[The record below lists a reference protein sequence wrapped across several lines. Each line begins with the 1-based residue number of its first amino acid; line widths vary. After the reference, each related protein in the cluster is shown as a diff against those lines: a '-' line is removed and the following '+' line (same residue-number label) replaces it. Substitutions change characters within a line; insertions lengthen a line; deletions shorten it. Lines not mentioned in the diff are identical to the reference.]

1 VVASVRVAL
10 TGGIATG
17 KSVVA
22 RGLRDAG
29 LAVIDADVVAREV
42 VAPGTPGLAAV
53 VAQFGPGVVTATGGL
68 DRAALGRV
76 VFADAAAR
84 RRLEALLHP
93 RIRAV
98 IDAFYAD
105 LPAAE
110 PGVAEIPLAYETG
123 WGAGFDCV
131 VVVAC
136 HPALQRARLR
146 ARDGMT
152 DAEAVQRLAAHWP
165 IEDKVRLADAVVR
178 TDGDLTSTALQ
189 AARLAAW
196 LRGRSRPS

>member
-1 VVASVRVAL
+1 MRVAL

-22 RGLRDAG
+22 RVLRDAG
-29 LAVIDADVVAREV
+29 LAVIDADQVARDV

-53 VAQFGPGVVTATGGL
+53 MARFGTGVVRPDGAL
-68 DRAALGRV
+68 DRAALGRI

-84 RRLEALLHP
+84 HDLEALLHP

-98 IDAFYAD
+98 LETFYAGGAASE
-105 LPAAE
+105 PA
-110 PGVAEIPLAYETG
+110 VAEIPLAYETG
-123 WGAGFDCV
+123 WGARVDCV

-136 HPALQRARLR
+136 HPDLQRARLR
-146 ARDGMT
+146 ARDGLS
-152 DAEAVQRLAAHWP
+152 DADARRRLAAQWP

-178 TDGDLTSTALQ
+178 TDGDLAATLRE

-196 LRGRSRPS
+196 LRDRSRPS